1 VDDEGDGGYIDG
13 YIDSYIDGYITMDD
27 EGDGGQQ
34 RASSPD
40 EDR

>member
-1 VDDEGDGGYIDG
+1 MDDEGDGGYIDG

>member
-1 VDDEGDGGYIDG
+1 MTYEGDGGDTDGYIDG
-13 YIDSYIDGYITMDD
+13 YIGGYITMDD